1 VPILYPLRIE
11 GQMRIFATK
20 KFYAWAAGHDL
31 SDDKLRNAVQEI
43 QDGIVDA
50 NLGGSLYKKRV
61 ATKGRGKSGSV
72 RTLLAYSAGL
82 RTFFLYAFEKGD
94 RANITQKEKT
104 AMQIVGK
111 DFLEM
116 SDTELGKRIKD
127 KSIKEI
133 KEQ

>member
-1 VPILYPLRIE
+1 
-11 GQMRIFATK
+11 MRIFATK
-20 KFYAWAAGHDL
+20 KFYAWAASHDL
-31 SDDKLRNAVQEI
+31 SDDKLHKAVQEI
-43 QDGIVDA
+43 QEGIVDA

-94 RANITQKEKT
+94 KANITQKEKT

>member
-1 VPILYPLRIE
+1 
-11 GQMRIFATK
+11 MRIFATK
-20 KFYAWAAGHDL
+20 KFYAWAADHDL
-31 SDDKLRNAVQEI
+31 SDDKLRNAVKEI

-61 ATKGRGKSGSV
+61 ATRGRGKSCSV
-72 RTLLAYSAGL
+72 RTLLAYSAGQ

-94 RANITQKEKT
+94 RANVTHKEKT

-111 DFLEM
+111 EFLEM
-116 SDTELGKRIKD
+116 SDAELSKRIK
-127 KSIKEI
+127 SRTIREI

>member
-1 VPILYPLRIE
+1 
-11 GQMRIFATK
+11 MRIFATK
-20 KFYAWAAGHDL
+20 KFYAWAASHDL
-31 SDDKLRNAVQEI
+31 SEDKLRNAVKEI

-72 RTLLAYSAGL
+72 RTLLAYSAGQ

-111 DFLEM
+111 VLLDM
-116 SDTELGKRIKD
+116 SDAELSKRIKD
-127 KSIKEI
+127 KSIKEL